1 MNLTS
6 AGHRQP
12 PAVDLSTL
20 LRLFYDDSREL
31 GEFEAVTGDEVPE
44 PFNQLLNH
52 HSHMTVTV
60 EAFHA
65 SPVDVRVART
75 KTEPPWYA
83 REITLV
89 TQTAGKLVQYGI
101 VRLNFEVLGK
111 TAWRQIE
118 SQSKPLGR
126 ILIEQN
132 VLRQVELC
140 QLWRVR
146 AGVSLARQLE
156 IPEGTTVYGRTARIF
171 CNGAPAIEL
180 LEIVVAD

>member
-1 MNLTS
+1 MNRMS
-6 AGHRQP
+6 AAHHQP

-20 LRLFYDDSREL
+20 VRLFYDDSDEL
-31 GEFEAVTGDEVPE
+31 GDFEPVSGNRVPE

-52 HSHMTVTV
+52 NAHMTVTV
-60 EAFHA
+60 ESFYD

-75 KTEPPWYA
+75 KKNPPWYA

-89 TQTAGKLVQYGI
+89 TQRTGELVQYGI
-101 VRLNFEVLGK
+101 VRLNFEVLGE

-126 ILIEQN
+126 ILIEQD

-140 QLWRVR
+140 QLWHVR
-146 AGVSLARQLE
+146 AGTSLARQLE
-156 IPEGTTVYGRTARIF
+156 IAEGTIVYGRTARIF

-180 LEIVVAD
+180 LEIVVG